1 MPARAGCVPGV
12 VPKRVVV
19 IGGLRV
25 GPQEK
30 RVGADAWV
38 DVGEVAYVAL
48 NKAGQ
53 PSNGGDVPTFLKDGR
68 VFKTCAAGQKTAV
81 MPLAV
86 RGAGLA
92 VQRAGQNLYTG
103 FVCAGARVD
112 NASAP
117 AHVLADMAVICQIG
131 GCGGVFARQRFG
143 DCRATGGQKRRD
155 GNGEQSVEYFH
166 FLSLGNSVIMI
177 TVCLF

>member
-53 PSNGGDVPTFLKDGR
+53 PANGGDVPTFLKDGR

-92 VQRAGQNLYTG
+92 VPRAGQHHLSGLVY
-103 FVCAGARVD
+103 ARESGV
-112 NASAP
+112 NASA
-117 AHVLADMAVICQIG
+117 
-131 GCGGVFARQRFG
+131 
-143 DCRATGGQKRRD
+143 
-155 GNGEQSVEYFH
+155 
-166 FLSLGNSVIMI
+166 SLRVYDV
-177 TVCLF
+177 TV